1 MGALGA
7 QVLPGGPSA
16 ALSREPA
23 AATHSHSAQ
32 LALQSGSPCRAV
44 LTEPHTGRDGDEG
57 HDAAEAAVEGEQ
69 HLVEVAGSRVGVE
82 LVEEGEGGGGKG
94 VEGGSGQQ
102 HRHVP
107 ALVPRSTR
115 QPVGARVR
123 GGSTRRL
130 PSTPALT
137 SSCSKCARRP

>member
-1 MGALGA
+1 M
-7 QVLPGGPSA
+7 
-16 ALSREPA
+16 
-23 AATHSHSAQ
+23 
-32 LALQSGSPCRAV
+32 
-44 LTEPHTGRDGDEG
+44 
-57 HDAAEAAVEGEQ
+57 EGEQ

-82 LVEEGEGGGGKG
+82 LVEESEGGGGKG

-102 HRHVP
+102 HCHVP

-123 GGSTRRL
+123 GGSTRRP